1 MEIRC
6 RHCGEYFCPSDECV
20 DLISEGYI
28 SPDSLNICDDCWDMS
43 NNSPDDM
50 LEMYSD
56 ADPGL

>member
-20 DLISEGYI
+20 DLISEGYL
-28 SPDSLNICDDCWDMS
+28 SPDSVNICDNCWDMIEHF
-43 NNSPDDM
+43 PDG
-50 LEMYSD
+50 LSELYSD

>member
-1 MEIRC
+1 MKIRC

-28 SPDSLNICDDCWDMS
+28 SSDSLNICYDCWDLIEHM
-43 NNSPDDM
+43 PDDM
-50 LEMYSD
+50 SELYSD

>member
-28 SPDSLNICDDCWDMS
+28 SSDSVNICDDLIINIVPHNPRRILDT
-43 NNSPDDM
+43 
-50 LEMYSD
+50 
-56 ADPGL
+56 